1 MKADVSVIIPVYNSA
16 EKARRAVAS
25 VARQTLLP
33 KEVIIVDDCST
44 ESNTRFILESIKKE
58 YQQLLD
64 IKIIFQVVN
73 KGAGE
78 TRNTGW
84 KIAKEKY
91 IAFLDSDDI
100 WHPNKLEIQYKY
112 MLLHEDVY
120 FSCHHMDV
128 ITEGDINKF
137 GNIKVTYSRNE
148 EIKISFFRYLFKHY
162 PRGGTPSVMLRNIDG
177 HRFRIGKRYSE
188 DYLLWLQYCHD
199 YQGALLNLALAASFK
214 EIYGENGLSANLFKI
229 EQGELE
235 TFKILYREKY
245 INILTLF
252 LCSTFSVVKFL
263 RRCLIVLYR
272 KHIIMDRLDKKGKTT
287 WCTPPRD
294 K

>member
-64 IKIIFQVVN
+64 IKIIFQAVN

-84 KIAKEKY
+84 EIAKEKY

-100 WHPNKLEIQYKY
+100 WHPKKLEIQYKY
-112 MLLHEDVY
+112 MLLHENVY

-128 ITEGDINKF
+128 INEGDISKF
-137 GNIKVTYSRNE
+137 GNSKVTYSRNK
-148 EIKISFFRYLFKHY
+148 EIKISFLRYLFKHY
-162 PRGGTPSVMLRNIDG
+162 PRGGTPSVMIRNINKY
-177 HRFRIGKRYSE
+177 RFRAGKRYSE

-199 YQGALLNLALAASFK
+199 YQGALLDLVLAASFK
-214 EIYGENGLSANLFKI
+214 EIYGENGLSANLLKI

-235 TFKILYREKY
+235 NFKILYSEKY
-245 INILTLF
+245 INTLTLL
-252 LCSTFSVVKFL
+252 LCSIFSTIKFL
-263 RRCLIVLYR
+263 RRYAIVLCRKYITKYR
-272 KHIIMDRLDKKGKTT
+272 VDKKGKITC
-287 WCTPPRD
+287 CTPPRD